1 MEKKLPDV
9 EHMTFHLVYHDEI
22 GMHTLA
28 FNLRKNHLR
37 ILDKMLGDFDLRN
50 AALIST
56 RDNVDMDSLLG
67 EGLDLYKKFEHLNQ
81 LINGRKDSEGSTPGD
96 GPVAQRE
103 QRDEPGKRR
112 TKVNRSVSIHT
123 HAGRQN
129 KKPRPNARQ
138 ARKTRS

>member
-9 EHMTFHLVYHDEI
+9 EQMTFHLVYHDEI

-81 LINGRKDSEGSTPGD
+81 LINGRTNIETGTGTD
-96 GPVAQRE
+96 GPVARE
-103 QRDEPGKRR
+103 EQAGLAGKR
-112 TKVNRSVSIHT
+112 KSKASRSVSTHT

-129 KKPRPNARQ
+129 KKSR
-138 ARKTRS
+138 